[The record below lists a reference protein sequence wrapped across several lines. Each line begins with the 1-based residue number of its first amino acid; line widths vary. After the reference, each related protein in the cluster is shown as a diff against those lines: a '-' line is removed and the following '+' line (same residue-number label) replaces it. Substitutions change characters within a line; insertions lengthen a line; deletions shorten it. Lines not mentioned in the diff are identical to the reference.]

1 LNPIHSIYNFFKVE
15 IWRIRLKDLP
25 FAKSFGWRY
34 VKVLTLSIK
43 GFFDDK
49 CDLRASALTFYS
61 TLSVVPVVA
70 MLFGVAKGF
79 NFEDRLKTQLYKNF
93 AGQEEI
99 LNRIMEFADS
109 FLENTKGG
117 LIAGFGVLVLFWTVI
132 GILGN
137 IESSFNAIWGIKKS
151 RSIVRK
157 LTDYLALM
165 LFCPLLVVIAS
176 SATVFVATK
185 LTDITAQ
192 AAFMDAFNPAIVIL
206 VRLLPICVIWILF
219 TIVYIFMPNTKVNF
233 QSALLA
239 GVVAGTMYQ
248 MLQEGYIYIQVALSK
263 YNVIYGSFS
272 ALPLFLIWLRLSWL
286 IVLFGAEISFAD
298 QNVENT
304 EYEPDALKVS
314 PSYKKLLTLWVIS
327 HLAKRFCHGKT
338 PPSDTEITEKLG
350 IPIRLVRDIL
360 FNMTH
365 VGILS
370 EVTLE
375 KDQTPRY
382 QPGISVERL
391 NIAYV
396 LEAMEK
402 GEINTLPIQEDQS
415 LESLN
420 ASLKEF
426 KSAVTKSPAN
436 VLLKEI

>member
-1 LNPIHSIYNFFKVE
+1 
-15 IWRIRLKDLP
+15 
-25 FAKSFGWRY
+25 
-34 VKVLTLSIK
+34 
-43 GFFDDK
+43 
-49 CDLRASALTFYS
+49 
-61 TLSVVPVVA
+61 
-70 MLFGVAKGF
+70 
-79 NFEDRLKTQLYKNF
+79 
-93 AGQEEI
+93 
-99 LNRIMEFADS
+99 
-109 FLENTKGG
+109 
-117 LIAGFGVLVLFWTVI
+117 
-132 GILGN
+132 
-137 IESSFNAIWGIKKS
+137 
-151 RSIVRK
+151 
-157 LTDYLALM
+157 
-165 LFCPLLVVIAS
+165 
-176 SATVFVATK
+176 
-185 LTDITAQ
+185 
-192 AAFMDAFNPAIVIL
+192 
-206 VRLLPICVIWILF
+206 
-219 TIVYIFMPNTKVNF
+219 
-233 QSALLA
+233 
-239 GVVAGTMYQ
+239 
-248 MLQEGYIYIQVALSK
+248 
-263 YNVIYGSFS
+263 
-272 ALPLFLIWLRLSWL
+272 
-286 IVLFGAEISFAD
+286 
-298 QNVENT
+298 VENT

>member
-1 LNPIHSIYNFFKVE
+1 MNIFHRIYNFFTIE

-25 FAKSFGWRY
+25 FVKSFGWRY

-43 GFFDDK
+43 GFLDDK
-49 CDLRASALTFYS
+49 CDLHASALTFYS

-79 NFEDRLKTQLYKNF
+79 NFEDRLKAQLYEKF
-93 AGQEEI
+93 AGQEEV
-99 LNRIMEFADS
+99 LNRIIEFADS
-109 FLENTKGG
+109 FLANTKGG
-117 LIAGFGVLVLFWTVI
+117 LIAGFGVLILFWTVV

-137 IESSFNAIWGIKKS
+137 IESSFNSIWGIKKS

-185 LTDITAQ
+185 LTDITSQ
-192 AAFMDAFNPAIVIL
+192 TIFMDAFGPAILMI

-219 TIVYIFMPNTKVNF
+219 TIIYVFMPNTKVNF

-314 PSYKKLLTLWVIS
+314 PSYKKLLTLWMVS
-327 HLAKRFCHGKT
+327 HLTKLFCQGKT
-338 PPSDTEITEKLG
+338 PPTDTDITEKLG

-360 FNMTH
+360 FTMVH
-365 VGILS
+365 SGILS
-370 EVTLE
+370 EITLE
-375 KDQTPRY
+375 KDPTPRY
-382 QPGISVERL
+382 QPGISVEHL
-391 NIAYV
+391 SIAYV
-396 LEAMEK
+396 TEAMDK
-402 GEINTLPIQEDQS
+402 GEINTLPIMEDQTLGS
-415 LESLN
+415 IAESLQ
-420 ASLKEF
+420 AF
-426 KSAVTKSPAN
+426 KSTLAQSPAN